1 MRVLH
6 ITTSFF
12 PVIGGKQNYIE
23 NLCLQLINKGH
34 QSDVLTLNKGR
45 NFKKTLPE
53 SEMYRG
59 INIQRVSYRGP
70 ERYKFFPRLSKYIE
84 AYDLLHIHDVK
95 DFYNYFAFRKWYHK
109 KPIVVSTHGGFFHT
123 RKYHTIKKIYFRTIL
138 PISLRYADKVIAVS
152 DHDYDIFHRICTN
165 TVVVPNGIDFKSFS
179 QINKNIQK
187 NNFLYFGRI
196 SKNKRLDNLITTFS
210 YLKKNSCDFR
220 LNIIGPDWEG
230 LQDQLNGMVKN
241 NGIENNVLFI
251 GEVTNDK
258 LLKYLGTAQYFVSAS
273 EYEGFGLTVLEAM
286 ASGTIPIVNNINPL
300 NGFIRNGTSGFILN
314 FSDPK
319 QASEK
324 ILSILQENPQKQK
337 YISKNAKMYAHAF
350 AWETIVEKIE
360 AIYTEIL
367 SFLSGEKIYLTTPV
381 SAYPEESQE

>member
-1 MRVLH
+1 M
-6 ITTSFF
+6 
-12 PVIGGKQNYIE
+12 
-23 NLCLQLINKGH
+23 
-34 QSDVLTLNKGR
+34 
-45 NFKKTLPE
+45 
-53 SEMYRG
+53 
-59 INIQRVSYRGP
+59 
-70 ERYKFFPRLSKYIE
+70 
-84 AYDLLHIHDVK
+84 
-95 DFYNYFAFRKWYHK
+95 
-109 KPIVVSTHGGFFHT
+109 
-123 RKYHTIKKIYFRTIL
+123 
-138 PISLRYADKVIAVS
+138 
-152 DHDYDIFHRICTN
+152 
-165 TVVVPNGIDFKSFS
+165 
-179 QINKNIQK
+179 
-187 NNFLYFGRI
+187 
-196 SKNKRLDNLITTFS
+196 
-210 YLKKNSCDFR
+210 
-220 LNIIGPDWEG
+220 
-230 LQDQLNGMVKN
+230 QDQLNGMVKN